1 MAKKILFLGGGN
13 MAEGI
18 IGGLIMNRVF
28 LPEDIVVSDV
38 IKARLEYLK
47 AGYGVTTTS
56 DALKE
61 AETADIVFLAVRP
74 QNAEEACRPLKAALA
89 NRKDVIVISIISST
103 DLAKLADFVGDIKIV
118 RVMPNTLIKAK
129 EGYSAACVNKN
140 VEEADKSVINSVLDA
155 IGQTMYIDESMFDTF
170 TAYGCAGPL
179 FVYYLMHGMIEA
191 GVYNGFSR
199 KEAYDMTIKN
209 VIGAGKMME
218 LTAKHPLQIVDTMT
232 SPGGVGIEE
241 LQSLEESGFQGIIM
255 RAFKEGVA
263 KASAM
268 GK

>member
-18 IGGLIMNRVF
+18 IGGLIMNKVF
-28 LPEDIVVSDV
+28 EPENIMVSDV
-38 IKARLEYLK
+38 IDARLAYLEQTYSIK
-47 AGYGVTTTS
+47 TTKDT
-56 DALKE
+56 LKE
-61 AETADIVFLAVRP
+61 AETADIIFLAVRP
-74 QNAEEACRPLKAALA
+74 QNAEEACRPLKAVLES
-89 NRKDVIVISIISST
+89 RKDVLVISIISST
-103 DLAKLADFVGDIKIV
+103 DLAKLADFVGDKKIV
-118 RVMPNTLIKAK
+118 RVMPNTLIKAQ
-129 EGYSAACVNKN
+129 EGYSAACINKN
-140 VEEADKSVINSVLDA
+140 IEEEDKKDISAVLDA

-179 FVYYLMHGMIEA
+179 FVYYLIHAMIEA

-199 KEAYDMTIKN
+199 KESYDMTIKN

-218 LTAKHPLQIVDTMT
+218 ATGKHPLQIVDTMT

-241 LQSLEESGFQGIIM
+241 LQSLEESGFQGIVM
-255 RAFKEGVA
+255 KAMKEGVE
-263 KASAM
+263 KATRM